1 MRTRLKS
8 LFYIS
13 KKFEYVGSFLLI
25 LGDIIHS
32 LISKTKRMNAKML
45 VGGLLGGVT
54 FFLLGYVLY
63 GLLFSD
69 ALAACT
75 TCQRPMEEI
84 NFLLLGVGNLFVGL
98 TISYIFSRWA
108 SVSTFMG
115 GATAG
120 ATIGLLMSIGFNS
133 IGYATSTVYSSATC
147 ILYSVLIEVIMWGV
161 VGGIIAWWLGR
172 K

>member
-1 MRTRLKS
+1 
-8 LFYIS
+8 
-13 KKFEYVGSFLLI
+13 
-25 LGDIIHS
+25 
-32 LISKTKRMNAKML
+32 MNSKML
-45 VGGLLGGVT
+45 VGGLIGGIA
-54 FFLLGYVLY
+54 FFLLGYLLY

-75 TCQRPMEEI
+75 SCQKPMEEL
-84 NFLLLGVGNLFVGL
+84 NFPLLGVGNLFVGL

-120 ATIGLLMSIGFNS
+120 ATIGLLMSIGFS
-133 IGYATSTVYSSATC
+133 CISYATSAMYTGPMC
-147 ILYSVLIEVIMWGV
+147 LLYTIIIEVIMWGIA
-161 VGGIIAWWLGR
+161 GGLIGWWLGR